1 MPLARRLPELV
12 PVLPGLALPALPVLP
27 VLPVWLTAHRAL
39 RASRRLKALFDYL
52 ARWLGRWGSGPQ
64 SSASS

>member
-12 PVLPGLALPALPVLP
+12 PVLPGLALP

-39 RASRRLKALFDYL
+39 RASRRLKTVFDFL
-52 ARWLGRWGSGPQ
+52 AQWLGRWGSGPQ

>member
-1 MPLARRLPELV
+1 MPLARRLPEPV
-12 PVLPGLALPALPVLP
+12 PVLPGLALPVLP

-39 RASRRLKALFDYL
+39 RASRRLKALFDFL

>member
-12 PVLPGLALPALPVLP
+12 PVLPGLALPVLP

-39 RASRRLKALFDYL
+39 RASRRLKALFDFL

>member
-12 PVLPGLALPALPVLP
+12 PVLPGLALP
-27 VLPVWLTAHRAL
+27 VLPVWLTTHRAL
-39 RASRRLKALFDYL
+39 RASRRLKTVFDFL

>member
-12 PVLPGLALPALPVLP
+12 PVLPGLALP
-27 VLPVWLTAHRAL
+27 VLPVWLTAHREL
-39 RASRRLKALFDYL
+39 RASRRLKTVFDFL